1 MRIMKSDKK
10 IDSEIELKYEYRDEI
25 NEKIRS
31 LKRDYSDN
39 LCSKLEILKELDGN
53 FSNLHLVQ
61 QSLKTVYEETENE
74 CFQRNA
80 IDILQLISELD
91 EFTKY

>member
-1 MRIMKSDKK
+1 MIMKSDKI

-25 NEKIRS
+25 NEKIRG
-31 LKRDYSDN
+31 LKRDFSDN
-39 LCSKLEILKELDGN
+39 LVVKIELIKEIDGN
-53 FSNLHLVQ
+53 LSNLHLVQ
-61 QSLKTVYEETENE
+61 QSLKTVYDETDNE

>member
-1 MRIMKSDKK
+1 MKSDTK

-25 NEKIRS
+25 NDKIRG

-39 LCSKLEILKELDGN
+39 LGSKLEILKELDGN

-61 QSLKTVYEETENE
+61 SSVKKVYDETENE

-80 IDILQLISELD
+80 IDVLQLVSELE
-91 EFTKY
+91 EFTKYS